1 MELVMGLQALLGL
14 AFPSERILQGWP
26 SIGGCDINPWEYKR

>member
-14 AFPSERILQGWP
+14 ADLLVGTVGVGSCACILG
-26 SIGGCDINPWEYKR
+26 I